1 MVKWDGVTSRE
12 INSLDKNLPV
22 VLPLG
27 SIEVHG
33 PHLPLGTD
41 TTIIY
46 EVALKASE
54 LEEALVLP
62 PLAYCYAP
70 ENKHFPGTISISAV
84 TLLRLIEEICSEISR
99 NGFKKLIILNGHGG
113 NRRILRLLM
122 RDVLDKGLDIAIYS
136 VTEPWSL
143 IRDEIEK
150 VRETSPVEH
159 ACEIET
165 SFMLY
170 LNPEVTRLSYL
181 EGKARTGTSFEKEG
195 IETNA
200 DWISYALEGY
210 VGDPR
215 KASEWKGKLLIE
227 KWIEKTARIYKIVKE
242 DRSVSE
248 FLAHYRKASQVA

>member
-1 MVKWDGVTSRE
+1 MVEWDRATAEDIR
-12 INSLDKNLPV
+12 SLDKNLPV

-41 TTIIY
+41 TRIIH

-54 LEEALVLP
+54 IEEAIVLP

-70 ENKHFPGTISISAV
+70 ENKHFPGTISISAEI
-84 TLLRLIEEICSEISR
+84 LLRLLEEICSEVSR
-99 NGFKKLIILNGHGG
+99 NGFRKLIILNGHGG
-113 NRRILRLLM
+113 NRRILRLLL
-122 RDVLDKGLDIAIYS
+122 RDALDKGLNIALYA

-143 IRDEIEK
+143 IREDIEK

-170 LNPEVTRLSYL
+170 LNPGNVRLGRVKG
-181 EGKARTGTSFEKEG
+181 EARTGAPLG
-195 IETNA
+195 IEGLETNT

-215 KASEWKGKLLIE
+215 KASEWKGRKLIE

-242 DRSVSE
+242 DRTVLETLSR
-248 FLAHYRKASQVA
+248 YMASRAP